1 MRRSLSYVLVLLII
15 SCSRTDTFKISGIIE
30 EIDSAKIYLD
40 EQEIE
45 SIQQLDSV
53 KISKNG
59 KFTLK
64 GHTAYPRFYQLH
76 LGSNRILP
84 LLIGPGEKVFIR
96 STKQDFPYRYEIEG
110 SEGSQYIK
118 YLNDRLYITRKKLDS
133 IQNLINN
140 TVNDEIRQSELL
152 DEYTRVIE
160 EQRSFTLKF
169 ILEHLTSMAS
179 IYAIYQKLDNETYV
193 LYKNRDVQILKITG
207 AALDTIYPES
217 VHVRSLV
224 ANAANLEQQIRA
236 MDIQKLINEIEPSLP
251 DIALPDP
258 EGDTIHLSSLKGKVV
273 LLSFWASWNKESTDY
288 NPQLLELYNKYH
300 GLGFEIYQVS
310 LDNRREPWLQ
320 AIEYDELPWINVS
333 DLSYPESVVAAV
345 YNVTSLPMTYLINKQ
360 WDISGKNLSITELN
374 RRIGSLLNQ

>member
-1 MRRSLSYVLVLLII
+1 MNRSLSYILVLLII

-76 LGSNRILP
+76 LGNNRILP

-110 SEGSQYIK
+110 SDGSQYIK

-179 IYAIYQKLDNETYV
+179 IYAIYQKLDNDTYV

-288 NPQLLELYNKYH
+288 NPQLLELYNRYH
-300 GLGFEIYQVS
+300 GRGFEIYQVS
-310 LDNRREPWLQ
+310 LDNRREPWMQ